1 MDKLLYILKY
11 YNHIKIN
18 ELEATQTQL
27 RPVAICAVY
36 GQFVLVILM
45 FPPYLDFFGIK
56 LGSGLSK
63 LLLADDS
70 VPVLTSAYFT
80 FM

>member
-1 MDKLLYILKY
+1 MSLK
-11 YNHIKIN
+11 
-18 ELEATQTQL
+18 QL

-70 VPVLTSAYFT
+70 VPVLTIAYFGVIFT
-80 FM
+80 IFPCLLL